1 MFLCRRVSSFYS
13 PSSTEPSKVRRSK
26 VQQARKTKMMEVTI
40 RSVRCTAS
48 SLTSTVQVS
57 VSEFDV
63 STIVAAVPAQG
74 MEIARTPE
82 LK

>member
-13 PSSTEPSKVRRSK
+13 PGSSEPSKARRSK

-40 RSVRCTAS
+40 RSVEGNS
-48 SLTSTVQVS
+48 SNLTSTAQVS
-57 VSEFDV
+57 VSEFDM

-74 MEIARTPE
+74 TEIARTPE